1 MTYVYTCAECG
12 TFVEH
17 SSRNVELEC
26 WTCSSCIPMK
36 RDYRRENAG
45 IAVTTLK
52 REREHTKE
60 EYAAKFLPSNDDFK
74 SAKDPDGKKGMRQW
88 RDQNSPG
95 NGNKKPYWPGEVERT
110 TF

>member
-1 MTYVYTCAECG
+1 MTYVYSCRECD
-12 TFVEH
+12 TWVEH
-17 SSRNVELEC
+17 SAQNISL
-26 WTCSSCIPMK
+26 SCPAGCATWLK

-60 EYAAKFLPSNDDFK
+60 EYAAKFLPSNSDF
-74 SAKDPDGKKGMRQW
+74 AKPGDPDGKKGMRQW
-88 RDQNSPG
+88 REQNSPG